1 MQDVCTQVSIQM
13 LHVTGCTN
21 YISSITYNV
30 CKEPRFRMAFLGTD
44 VNWFPWRVL
53 KQTTKKCI
61 VWIDIY
67 TNKIAHISTI
77 LDYLKALLT
86 KTKVTSESTMCANC
100 PYIVVMQKRR
110 DFYWKSQSSSQIST
124 LNIVAIY
131 FTSFQ
136 KYLRRI
142 YSYERI
148 FKQ

>member
-1 MQDVCTQVSIQM
+1 MQNVCTKVSIQM

-67 TNKIAHISTI
+67 TNKTAHISTI

-110 DFYWKSQSSSQIST
+110 AFLLEKSEFFSNKYFKHCRN
-124 LNIVAIY
+124 LIY
-131 FTSFQ
+131 VIQ
-136 KYLRRI
+136 
-142 YSYERI
+142 EI
-148 FKQ
+148 FKKDL